1 RGVAGLD
8 AVARVT
14 VVAADVRAEADA
26 ARAHVV
32 GRARVAVVARDGG
45 VGRVHTAD
53 RGVAAV
59 VGAGVRVVAD
69 QRRPRQ
75 ARPGGGVAGLDAGA
89 RVVVVARGR
98 RPSHAVATHAG
109 LGAVAERV
117 VLAVR
122 VRDAAHRD
130 EGAFTAGDGVAG
142 VLGADGPAGAAAGRA
157 RHAASDRVAG
167 FLAVADVAVVAV
179 LGARRA
185 GEIGAASACQAVA
198 LVDVG
203 VGAEGAGLDAVA
215 GDT

>member
-1 RGVAGLD
+1 RALELSVDDLQARLELCLLAHAAEIGGVGGGHQPQEGLPLAQEVGRADADAGRAHVVRRARVAVVARVGVVRVRAAGRRDAAPGRGVAGLD

-69 QRRPRQ
+69 GRRPRQ

-98 RPSHAVATHAG
+98 CPSHAVAIHAG
-109 LGAVAERV
+109 L
-117 VLAVR
+117 
-122 VRDAAHRD
+122 
-130 EGAFTAGDGVAG
+130 
-142 VLGADGPAGAAAGRA
+142 
-157 RHAASDRVAG
+157 
-167 FLAVADVAVVAV
+167 
-179 LGARRA
+179 
-185 GEIGAASACQAVA
+185 
-198 LVDVG
+198 
-203 VGAEGAGLDAVA
+203 
-215 GDT
+215 